1 MAAAFRSTEGDLAGR
16 LLATLWAAEGEGGD
30 VRGRQSA
37 ALLVVPGTGDPRATR
52 FDLRVEDDRTPL
64 EELTRL
70 LEVARAYEAFDR
82 AEKMATEGDLT
93 AAAGL
98 MDQAHAL
105 APDDDMITLWTSVF
119 IAGVGRIDDAREL
132 FAQASR
138 VEPRSAE
145 HLRRFVAAGQLP
157 PAAQAIIEMLA
168 GPSTTGV
175 RTPRS

>member
-1 MAAAFRSTEGDLAGR
+1 
-16 LLATLWAAEGEGGD
+16 
-30 VRGRQSA
+30 
-37 ALLVVPGTGDPRATR
+37 
-52 FDLRVEDDRTPL
+52 
-64 EELTRL
+64 
-70 LEVARAYEAFDR
+70 
-82 AEKMATEGDLT
+82 MATEGDLT